1 VTAVP
6 DRIPSLEARMERME
20 LRVRE
25 LVLLLRVLVVV
36 ACGNLLGH
44 VFEQWIG

>member
-1 VTAVP
+1 MP
-6 DRIPSLEARMERME
+6 DRIPSLDDRLTRVE

-36 ACGNLLGH
+36 AVGNLLGH
-44 VFEQWIG
+44 VFEQWLA